1 MDDRLIVTAS
11 PHIRDNATTRGL
23 MGNVLIALVPSIVA
37 SGLIFGMRAILLTAV
52 TTLACVGVPVLQA
65 DAQAQPGG
73 GSFCLRY
80 RRDLGFE
87 HAGQHAAVDCHCGRT
102 GCYCYHQ
109 AAVRRSGL

>member
-52 TTLACVGVPVLQA
+52 TTLACVVFEYLYCKLMHKPNPV
-65 DAQAQPGG
+65 G
-73 GSFCLRY
+73 
-80 RRDLGFE
+80 DLS
-87 HAGQHAAVDCHCGRT
+87 ACVTGQHAAVDCHCGRT